1 MNEYDL
7 IKELLIGLGY
17 TEIQEDILING
28 DLTHYFF
35 NPKTKERINLS
46 LEYA

>member
-7 IKELLIGLGY
+7 IKQLLEGLGY

-28 DLTHYFF
+28 DYFHYFF

-46 LEYA
+46 LENA